1 MQGPQYLIVQQIRV
15 KHHIPSARRN
25 ACIAPPVDGKMIFGL
40 IAPIIAKDIGQVIRT
55 LLVEGNDAAVET
67 GMQDGQTHARLAIR
81 LHVPHTMAPPV
92 QIVAPQVHLGLATD
106 GNAVNIGAE
115 HLATVNEQT
124 RMAHTIMIIGHL
136 AIVVGPEGKAYP
148 APCGK
153 LTREGPYG
161 MLLLDLRLSE
171 AKDLIGE
178 SAIENAFTVL
188 RNRHEG
194 MGVWRNGVGNER
206 RQLLQRVVHHPS
218 TCVVQF
224 QMKMRTGGV
233 SRIAADG
240 YQVAS
245 LHGKLVGREAD
256 HEGVVPSGAWN
267 LLLIHI
273 GKALQVTIHTG
284 KPVGMSHIDGIP
296 EAMFVNGD
304 MADIT
309 IGNGVDIL
317 TFLATCLDIDAPVE
331 MPRARLTEITGE
343 HDVVVNGRAVFTL
356 NIDH

>member
-1 MQGPQYLIVQQIRV
+1 
-15 KHHIPSARRN
+15 
-25 ACIAPPVDGKMIFGL
+25 MIFGL
-40 IAPIIAKDIGQVIRT
+40 IAPVIAKDIGQVVRT
-55 LLVEGNDAAVET
+55 LLVESDDASVESR
-67 GMQDGQTHARLAIR
+67 MQDRQTHAGLAIR
-81 LHVPHTMAPPV
+81 LHIPHTMTTPV

-106 GNAVNIGAE
+106 GNAVNIRTE

-124 RMAHTIMIIGHL
+124 RMAHTIMIIGLL

-178 SAIENAFTVL
+178 AAIENTFAVL

-194 MGVWRNGVGNER
+194 MGMRRNGVGNET

-224 QMKMRTGGV
+224 QMKMRTGGIA
-233 SRIAADG
+233 RIATDG
-240 YQVAS
+240 YQVAG

-256 HEGVVPSGAWN
+256 HEGVVPSGARN
-267 LLLIHI
+267 LLLIGI
-273 GKALQVTIHTG
+273 GKTLQVTIHTG
-284 KPVGMSHIDGIP
+284 KPVGMGHIDGIP

-317 TFLATCLDIDAPVE
+317 TLL
-331 MPRARLTEITGE
+331 
-343 HDVVVNGRAVFTL
+343 VVPPWKCHGRGSPKLPASTMS
-356 NIDH
+356 